1 MPRNSNTNT
10 NTTVVKRTF
19 STISGVETN
28 VVSLDVPA
36 GTKSI
41 QITSAGIKVTA
52 GGAPVAP
59 IAGDDITISGEI
71 TSGQLFDLG
80 AAGAPLL
87 HELDLNGVTSITHQ
101 VKKLSFVAV
110 QIQSTETWTL
120 DVVFISD

>member
-10 NTTVVKRTF
+10 TVVKRIF
-19 STISGVETN
+19 ATISGVETN

-41 QITSAGIKVTA
+41 QITSAGIKVTI
-52 GGAPVAP
+52 GDAPVTP

-71 TSGQLFDLG
+71 TSGELFDLG
-80 AAGAPLL
+80 AAGIPLIF
-87 HELDLNGVTSITHQ
+87 ELDLNGVTIITHQ
-101 VKKLSFVAV
+101 VKKLSFVAA